1 MGCGVNAN
9 LGWVILE
16 EFKESQFSSPRWF
29 VVDLPL
35 FHDLPKELVVGC
47 EVFLDTVPKM
57 IVGLDYWYIAYKDIV
72 AWRENND
79 EDANG
84 E

>member
-1 MGCGVNAN
+1 LA
-9 LGWVILE
+9 
-16 EFKESQFSSPRWF
+16 
-29 VVDLPL
+29 
-35 FHDLPKELVVGC
+35 VGC

-57 IVGLDYWYIAYKDIV
+57 LVGHDYWYVAHKDIV